1 MTDDLKD
8 SAKIDSPTEEAEE
21 ATPDDQACMRPEE
34 AIEIGEV
41 SLAAEEQG
49 HKITLKES
57 TDSRGELEMFI
68 GSSEFAAIAKEL
80 GMIQPARPLT
90 HEIYFSLLR
99 DFDLKFTK
107 LEIYDVRENAYLARL
122 FVTKN
127 DQPETIEIRPSDGIA
142 LALHT
147 ETPIWLNK
155 RLLKGT
161 LSDEDHQTFTDLV
174 KTVRF

>member
-1 MTDDLKD
+1 MIDEMKDITENDSPAEAPETTEAKAMDCLPPDD
-8 SAKIDSPTEEAEE
+8 AVKID
-21 ATPDDQACMRPEE
+21 
-34 AIEIGEV
+34 EV

-57 TDSRGELEMFI
+57 TDSRGALEMFI

-107 LEIYDVRENAYLARL
+107 LEIYDVKENAYLARL

-147 ETPIWLNK
+147 DTPIWLNK

-161 LSDEDHQTFTDLV
+161 LSDKDHQTFTDLV